1 MEKVEC
7 IVVGGGLAGLSAAY
21 GLAEAG
27 REVMVLERG
36 DYPGAKNV
44 TGGRLYL
51 GPLRAIYPE
60 LWDDLPFERAVAREL
75 VTMIGEG
82 VQTTLE
88 VASHSFLE
96 DKPQSYTVLRARLDQ
111 WFAERAMAK
120 GAMVLPNMKVD
131 ALLRD
136 TASEGRGRV
145 LGIRAGEDE
154 IAADVVIVAEGVLGL
169 LACEA
174 GLRSL
179 PTANHHA
186 LGYKEVIEL
195 PAQVIEDRWHL
206 NPGEGAAQLFIG
218 ALTRDMMGG
227 GFIYTNKESISLGLV
242 IGMEQLRSRDKLQSW
257 QLLDEFKQLPGVR
270 PLLAGG
276 TVVEYSAH
284 SIAEGGFAQVP
295 KLFGDGYLLAGDAAG
310 LSLNALLTVRGMDFA
325 IASGY
330 HAAQSVITAIKAKDT
345 SANGLAGYES
355 RLRQS
360 FVLRDLETAKA
371 IPQLMDNPR
380 LFSHYPDAMGRLLA
394 DLYTVGPGPTS
405 KISSQVF
412 RAVRRDLLRVATVK
426 DLWSMRKV

>member
-1 MEKVEC
+1 
-7 IVVGGGLAGLSAAY
+7 
-21 GLAEAG
+21 
-27 REVMVLERG
+27 
-36 DYPGAKNV
+36 
-44 TGGRLYL
+44 
-51 GPLRAIYPE
+51 
-60 LWDDLPFERAVAREL
+60 
-75 VTMIGEG
+75 
-82 VQTTLE
+82 
-88 VASHSFLE
+88 
-96 DKPQSYTVLRARLDQ
+96 
-111 WFAERAMAK
+111 MAK

-284 SIAEGGFAQVP
+284 SIAEGGFAEVP